1 MRLGRTLGPTGR
13 QAQRG
18 ISVVRLVGGSLLA
31 LVWLV
36 ALGIIAIVFYEYALP
51 RTKSAKELLLTRAGY
66 YKTARPG
73 DPYTPFAT
81 QYLHPIYLFF
91 FPLDPGKRVGLSNET
106 VSITKHGF
114 RGGDPIAAKPLA
126 VILGGSAAFGAKASS
141 DQTTITGYLNRL
153 QTSYH
158 FVNAGVPSWT
168 STQELHRLADQI
180 APLAPKLVISYS
192 FSNDIIT
199 ALRYAQKGLVYPPGS
214 PESFEHLSKLVD
226 NIRGSPRLTLVDH
239 IKGLFPRTGKL
250 LKNISGKENV
260 NALALSNEQL
270 MAAVESAVDK
280 FLWNQKIMQAIASS
294 MHFRFITVIQPSLRT
309 HKNVSAED
317 RDHIGAQEDRW
328 LFERAVQR
336 IMASEYCHENCL
348 DYSNLFD
355 NQFAEIPVFR
365 EYTEETRNPESLIF
379 ADTTHLLDLG
389 NKIVARHLVQ
399 DLILPR

>member
-1 MRLGRTLGPTGR
+1 MLTQAPLLG
-13 QAQRG
+13 AQRG
-18 ISVVRLVGGSLLA
+18 ISVVRLVGGSLIA
-31 LVWLV
+31 LVWLM
-36 ALGIIAIVFYEYALP
+36 ALGSIAVVFYEYALP
-51 RTKSAKELLLTRAGY
+51 RTKSAKELPLMRAGY

-73 DPYTPFAT
+73 DPYTPFTT
-81 QYLHPIYLFF
+81 QHLHPIYLFF

-114 RGGDPIAAKPLA
+114 RGGDPIAGKPLA
-126 VILGGSAAFGAKASS
+126 VLLGGSAAFGDKASS
-141 DQTTITGYLNRL
+141 DQTTITGCLNRL

-192 FSNDIIT
+192 FSNDIVI
-199 ALRYAQKGLVYPPGS
+199 ALSYARKGLVYPPGS
-214 PESFEHLSKLVD
+214 PKSFEYLSKLVD
-226 NIRGSPRLTLVDH
+226 DIRGSPRLTLADR
-239 IKGLFPRTGKL
+239 IKGLFPRTAEL
-250 LKNISGKENV
+250 LENISGKQNV

-270 MAAVESAVDK
+270 MATVESAVDK

-294 MHFRFITVIQPSLRT
+294 MHFRFITVIQPSLRA
-309 HKNVSAED
+309 HKNVLAED
-317 RDHIGAQEDRW
+317 RDRISVSQEDRW

-365 EYTEETRNPESLIF
+365 GTEETRNPESLIF
-379 ADTTHLLDLG
+379 ADIIHLLDSG
-389 NKIVARHLVQ
+389 NEYVARHLVQ
-399 DLILPR
+399 DLGLRAIASP